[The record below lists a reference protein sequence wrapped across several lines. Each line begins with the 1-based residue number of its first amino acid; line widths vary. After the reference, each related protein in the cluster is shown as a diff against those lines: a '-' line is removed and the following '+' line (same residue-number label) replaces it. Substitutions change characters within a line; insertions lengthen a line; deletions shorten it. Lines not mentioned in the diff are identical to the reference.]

1 MNKVIIFLSILFQL
15 SSCSFHSSQYDLF
28 KSILVQEDNDSLL
41 KPEKNWTAYWF
52 NQKIDLYAI
61 NFEDQIIFADE
72 NINILF
78 KDEQVYKIIG
88 LFPEDS
94 VLEVDSNG
102 QNLSYFLNGK
112 KIGVDYCEVGQST
125 AINDMSRKYSRSC
138 IGSKSKKIYENKI
151 IINSEGMIVSMQFK
165 VHPDYPLLKLSMK

>member
-1 MNKVIIFLSILFQL
+1 MNKVIIFLSILIQL

-28 KSILVQEDNDSLL
+28 KSLFAQEDSSL
-41 KPEKNWTAYWF
+41 KPEKNWTAYWS

-72 NINILF
+72 TINIFF

-88 LFPEDS
+88 LFSEDL
-94 VLEVDSNG
+94 VFEVDSNG
-102 QNLSYFLNGK
+102 QTLSYILNGK
-112 KIGVDYCEVGQST
+112 KIGVDYCEIGQSIT
-125 AINDMSRKYSRSC
+125 MNDFSRKYSRTC
-138 IGSKSKKIYENKI
+138 IESKSEKIYENKI
-151 IINSEGMIVSMQFK
+151 IINPEGMIVSMQFK